1 MQKKL
6 LSTTALVAAGAL
18 TVPFMATQASA
29 AEPLK
34 LSVGGYFSTGIMWNS
49 QDDGVGEPA
58 ANTQDVS
65 IHTDGEIQFTAS
77 TTLDNGIEV
86 AVRIE
91 YEAQNQGG
99 GSSIVDERYVTF
111 SGDFGRLRVGSDDP
125 AASVMQ
131 YQAPVGAY
139 QMGINTPTFAVAAVG
154 NNAVSSYPTTYADW
168 ASDAGN
174 IIYYSPRMSGFQLG
188 LSYQPTGSRSTID
201 GTNTT
206 TPGFDGGVPFDN
218 FTQNDVVSV
227 GANYVN
233 SFNGVD
239 VAAAAGY
246 VHGSDGVGTAAT
258 DDRQTITGGLVVG
271 FSGFSV
277 GGSILHDNHG
287 LQNDSNELTFDVGV
301 TYATGPWLVGLTYMR
316 SKREAGTGN
325 GDDTMDGYLVSGT
338 YNLGPGV
345 DLWAGVKYLDYQS
358 DSGGPAAEN
367 SATFGMVGTTV
378 SF

>member
-58 ANTQDVS
+58 ANLQQTS
-65 IHTDGEIQFTAS
+65 IHTDGEVQFTAS

-99 GSSIVDERYVTF
+99 GSTTVDERYVTF

-139 QMGINTPTFAVAAVG
+139 QIGINTPTFAVASVG
-154 NNAVSSYPTTYADW
+154 GNAVSSYPTTYADW
-168 ASDAGN
+168 SNDAGN

-188 LSYQPTGSRSTID
+188 LSYQPD
-201 GTNTT
+201 GTRA
-206 TPGFDGGVPFDN
+206 PIDN
-218 FTQNDVVSV
+218 IALLPADNNGQEDVISV

-239 VAAAAGY
+239 VAAAVGY
-246 VHGSDGVGTAAT
+246 VHGSDEVGTAAT
-258 DDRQTITGGLVVG
+258 DDRQTITGGLVIG

-287 LQNDSNELTFDVGV
+287 VQDDGNELTFDVGV
-301 TYATGPWLVGLTYMR
+301 TYATGPWLIGFTYMR
-316 SKREAGTGN
+316 SKVEAGAGN

-358 DSGGPAAEN
+358 DSNLAANEN
-367 SATFGMVGTTV
+367 QATFGMVGTTV